1 MRQINRIVFA
11 TFILLS
17 TFANAISPTE
27 ALQHSVDQLIAI
39 AAKDD
44 INDEEKKQ
52 QLAEIINAEVNFNHV
67 SRRIVLKFWKT
78 ATVEQ
83 KDQFIKQFSNI
94 MVDTYADLLKNY
106 SNEKVLYVKEQ
117 IKKEKYAIV
126 DTQIISG
133 NKKIPVRYRMV
144 KTKDRWKIYDFV
156 PEGISIVSTYK
167 KNYKSLLKK
176 GGMELLLKEMMKAKN
191 TGEKE

>member
-17 TFANAISPTE
+17 TFANATSPTE

-78 ATVEQ
+78 ATAEQ

-191 TGEKE
+191 SGEKE